1 MIRVPDCHSIYLART
16 YAYVAAGHKGML
28 ILDITKAEEPKVE
41 QFYDAGGTMNDVHD
55 VKLGITYTSEFAY
68 VADGKNGLKVLQ
80 LTSPDIQPKF
90 YGFAPEPKPHLIAWR
105 ETRSPA
111 LSLSK
116 GLDRDRAVDETGGQI
131 AIFGRIGARP
141 FTREEQQRFYL
152 NKDGTVWSVSD
163 TGKAGD
169 YVTTGPRKLEATK

>member
-1 MIRVPDCHSIYLART
+1 MPLADARKVYIARS
-16 YAYVAAGHKGML
+16 YAYVAAGAEGL
-28 ILDITKAEEPKVE
+28 VIVDIEQSEQPKVLVKYTAE
-41 QFYDAGGTMNDVHD
+41 GKLNDARDVIVGTTNA
-55 VKLGITYTSEFAY
+55 SAFAY
-68 VADGKNGLKVLQ
+68 VADGKNGLKVVQ

-90 YGFAPEPKPHLIAWR
+90 YGFAPEPRPHLIAWR
-105 ETRSPA
+105 ETSSPA
-111 LSLSK
+111 MSLAK

-163 TGKAGD
+163 TGKPAD
-169 YVTTGPRKLEATK
+169 YMNTGPRKLEATK